1 MLKVYDV
8 FQREAQSESIST
20 GKKHRGFS
28 GKVLLGYLV
37 EKRLSL
43 EPCGVHIWAS

>member
-1 MLKVYDV
+1 MMFFNEKLNLKV
-8 FQREAQSESIST
+8 FPLE
-20 GKKHRGFS
+20 KKHRGFS

-37 EKRLSL
+37 EKRLCL